1 VSLFSSNRFG
11 RPGRSGR
18 IRRRP
23 VSLRTKRLALGSS
36 LVLTVVGMNAPAAV
50 SFAQHQY
57 HDYVIAQPWYKAKY
71 GSWSTLVLP
80 QQFRVNAIHASLLRT
95 GKVLIIAGSGND
107 ADNFKAGTFKTL
119 LWDPVRNTYKLIPT
133 PDDMFCGGHSQL
145 PDGSLLV
152 AGGTLRYEV
161 LGSAV
166 TTAGGTMQ
174 VFNED
179 PNKARTVPKGSVFT
193 APDGRRYQSDET
205 IVLPPAQKVRVAA
218 AKAPGGFRTVVRHS
232 QQAVFV
238 LAVKPGQ
245 GQNVRVRTRF
255 GIAGL
260 TGNDARTLYGMTSN
274 VNMGDQNFEGL
285 KASYE
290 FDPVSEQY
298 ELVDPMRYARWY
310 PTLTPLADGKVLAV
324 SGLDDTGAILNG
336 QNEVFDPAT
345 RAWTPGPTR
354 YFATYP
360 ALFLTANGKLF
371 YSGSNAGYGDPHKG
385 RTPGLWDLRTNSY
398 QVVPGLTRPDLTETS
413 SSVLLPPAQSQ
424 KVMFLGGGAPGESAV
439 STDRTAIVDLNSA
452 DPHYVQGPNLPG
464 GNTRYLNSVILPDDT
479 VFTTGGSSD
488 YRGKRGSDILK
499 ADVYHPDTNTFTPAA
514 DPTVGRDYHS
524 EALLLPDGRVVTL
537 GSNPLYGN
545 KQDTGPQFFEQR
557 IEIYTPAYLY
567 QQGPRPSVGA
577 GPTQLRL
584 GETARFATSAAGELA
599 YARLMR
605 PSSVTHATDV
615 QQRSIALPMTRA
627 ADGSGV
633 SVTIPGNSALVP
645 PGWYMLFVVNR
656 SGVPSVARWVQVL

>member
-1 VSLFSSNRFG
+1 MSLFPRTF
-11 RPGRSGR
+11 GRSG
-18 IRRRP
+18 RRP

-36 LVLTVVGMNAPAAV
+36 LVLAVVGMNAPAAV
-50 SFAQHQY
+50 SFAQQQY
-57 HDYVIAQPWYKAKY
+57 HAYVITQPWYQAKY

-80 QQFRVNAIHASLLRT
+80 RQFRVDAIHASLLRT

-107 ADNFKAGTFKTL
+107 ANNFKAGSFRTL
-119 LWDPVRNTYKLIPT
+119 LWDPIRNTYQPIPT

-145 PDGSLLV
+145 PDGKLLV

-161 LGSAV
+161 LGAAV
-166 TTAGGTMQ
+166 TAAGGTMQ

-179 PNKARTVPKGSVFT
+179 PNKARALAKGTVFT
-193 APDGRRYQSDET
+193 APDGRRYQSDEAL
-205 IVLPPAQKVRVAA
+205 VLPPASKVRVTD

-232 QQAVFV
+232 QEPVFV
-238 LAVKPGQ
+238 LAVKPGK
-245 GQNVRVRTRF
+245 GQNVSVRTRF
-255 GIAGL
+255 GIAGQV
-260 TGNDARTLYGMTSN
+260 GNDANTLYGMTGN
-274 VNMGDQNFEGL
+274 INMGDQNFQGL
-285 KASYE
+285 KTSYE

-298 ELVDPMRYARWY
+298 QLVDPMQHARWY
-310 PTLTPLADGKVLAV
+310 PTLTPLSDGKVLAA

-336 QNEVFDPAT
+336 QNEIFDPAT
-345 RAWTPGPTR
+345 RTWTPGPTR

-360 ALFLTANGKLF
+360 ALFLTANNKLF

-385 RTPGLWDLRTNSY
+385 RTPGLWDLRTNSF
-398 QVVPGLTRPDLTETS
+398 QTVPGLARPDLTETS
-413 SSVLLPPAQSQ
+413 SSVLLPPAQNQ

-439 STDRTAIVDLNSA
+439 STDRTAIADLDSA
-452 DPHYVQGPNLPG
+452 EPHYVQGPKLPAG
-464 GNTRYLNSVILPDDT
+464 DTRYLNSVILPNDT

-499 ADVYHPDTNTFTPAA
+499 ADVYHPDSNRFTPAA

-545 KQDTGPQFFEQR
+545 KQDSGPQFFEQR

-567 QQGPRPSVGA
+567 QQGARPSIRS
-577 GPTQLRL
+577 GPQQLRL
-584 GETARFATSAAGELA
+584 GRAATFDTSAAGDLA

-633 SVTIPGNSALVP
+633 AVTIPGNSALVP
-645 PGWYMLFVVNR
+645 PGWYMLFVVNKT
-656 SGVPSVARWVQVL
+656 GVPSVARWVQVS

>member
-1 VSLFSSNRFG
+1 
-11 RPGRSGR
+11 
-18 IRRRP
+18 
-23 VSLRTKRLALGSS
+23 
-36 LVLTVVGMNAPAAV
+36 MNAPAAV
-50 SFAQHQY
+50 SFAQQQY
-57 HDYVIAQPWYKAKY
+57 HAYEIAQPAYKAKY

-107 ADNFKAGTFKTL
+107 SDNFKAGTFKTL
-119 LWDPVRNTYKLIPT
+119 LWDPVRNSYKLIPT
-133 PDDMFCGGHSQL
+133 PADMFCGGHSQL
-145 PDGSLLV
+145 PDGKLLV

-161 LGSAV
+161 LGAAV

-179 PNKARTVPKGSVFT
+179 PNKARTVPKGTVFT
-193 APDGRRYQSDET
+193 APDGRRYLSDDT
-205 IVLPPAQKVRVAA
+205 LVLGPAQKVRVTDR
-218 AKAPGGFRTVVRHS
+218 KAPGGFRTVVRHT

-238 LAVKPGQ
+238 LAAKAGQ
-245 GQNVRVRTRF
+245 GQNVKAQTRF
-255 GIAGL
+255 QISGL
-260 TGNDARTLYGMTSN
+260 VGNDANTLYGMTGN
-274 VNMGDQNFEGL
+274 INMGDQNFEGI

-298 ELVDPMRYARWY
+298 ELVDPMQYARWY
-310 PTLTPLADGKVLAV
+310 PTLAPLADGKVVAV
-324 SGLDDTGAILNG
+324 SGLDDTGSILNG
-336 QNEVFDPAT
+336 QNEIFDPAT
-345 RAWTPGPTR
+345 KKWTPGPNR

-360 ALFLTANGKLF
+360 ALFLTANDKLF
-371 YSGSNAGYGDPHKG
+371 YSGSNAGYGDPKKG
-385 RTPGLWDLRTNSY
+385 RTPGLWDLRTNTF

-439 STDRTAIVDLNSA
+439 STDRTAIADLATA
-452 DPHYVQGPNLPG
+452 DPHFVPGPNLPG
-464 GNTRYLNSVILPDDT
+464 GDTRYLNSVVLPDDT
-479 VFTTGGSSD
+479 VLTTGGSSD

-537 GSNPLYGN
+537 GSNPLFGN
-545 KQDTGPQFFEQR
+545 KQDVGPQFFEQR

-567 QQGPRPSVGA
+567 QQGARPSVTG
-577 GPTQLRL
+577 GPQDLRL
-584 GETARFATSAAGELA
+584 GETARFSTSAAGDIA
-599 YARLMR
+599 SARLMR

-615 QQRSIALPMTRA
+615 QQRSIALPLTRA

-633 SVTIPGNSALVP
+633 SVTIPQSSGLVP
-645 PGWYMLFVVNR
+645 PGWYMLFVVNKA
-656 SGVPSVARWVQVL
+656 GVPSVARWVQVS

>member
-1 VSLFSSNRFG
+1 
-11 RPGRSGR
+11 
-18 IRRRP
+18 
-23 VSLRTKRLALGSS
+23 
-36 LVLTVVGMNAPAAV
+36 MNAPAAV
-50 SFAQHQY
+50 SFAQQQY
-57 HDYVIAQPWYKAKY
+57 HAYEIAQPWYKATY

-80 QQFRVNAIHASLLRT
+80 PQFRVNAIHASLLHT

-107 ADNFKAGTFKTL
+107 SDNFKAGTFKTL
-119 LWDPVRNTYKLIPT
+119 LWDPVTNTYKLIPT

-145 PDGSLLV
+145 PDGKLLV

-161 LGSAV
+161 LGAAV

-179 PNKARTVPKGSVFT
+179 PNKARTVAKGTVFT
-193 APDGRRYQSDET
+193 APDGRQYTSDDT
-205 IVLPPAQKVRVAA
+205 LVLGPAQKVRVTDRR
-218 AKAPGGFRTVVRHS
+218 APGGFRTVVRHT

-238 LAVKPGQ
+238 LAVKPGK
-245 GQNVRVRTRF
+245 GQNVKVSTRF
-255 GIAGL
+255 QISGL
-260 TGNDARTLYGMTSN
+260 SGNDANTLYGMTGN
-274 VNMGDQNFEGL
+274 INMGDQNFEGI

-298 ELVDPMRYARWY
+298 QLADPMQYARWY
-310 PTLTPLADGKVLAV
+310 PTLAPLADGKVVAV

-336 QNEVFDPAT
+336 QNEIFDPAT
-345 RAWTPGPTR
+345 KKWTPGPNR

-360 ALFLTANGKLF
+360 SLFLTADDKLF
-371 YSGSNAGYGDPHKG
+371 YSGSNAGYGDPKKG
-385 RTPGLWDLRTNSY
+385 RTPGLWDLAGNTF

-424 KVMFLGGGAPGESAV
+424 KVMFMGGGAPGESAV

-452 DPHYVQGPNLPG
+452 DPHFVPGPNLPG
-464 GNTRYLNSVILPDDT
+464 GDTRYLNSVILPDDT

-488 YRGKRGSDILK
+488 YRGKHGSDILK
-499 ADVYHPDTNTFTPAA
+499 ADVYHPDTDTFTPAA

-537 GSNPLYGN
+537 GSNPLFGN
-545 KQDTGPQFFEQR
+545 KQDVGPQFFEQR

-567 QQGPRPSVGA
+567 QQGSRPSVTG
-577 GPTQLRL
+577 GPQQVRL
-584 GETARFATSAAGELA
+584 GGTARFSTSAAGDIA

-615 QQRSIALPMTRA
+615 QQRSVALPLTRA

-633 SVTIPGNSALVP
+633 SVTIPRSSGLVP
-645 PGWYMLFVVNR
+645 PGWYMLFVVNKA
-656 SGVPSVARWVQVL
+656 GVPSVARWVQVS